1 MEHKAVLVLLIIV
14 ILTGP
19 LPLSMAADPSGATTL
34 EEDPLAPLTYIWMLV
49 AGFLVFFM
57 QAGFAMVEAGFTRA
71 KNAANILMKNIMD
84 FSVGTL
90 AFLAVG
96 YGLMMGKDHAGLFGT
111 GLWFLAGEAY
121 DVGTYL
127 NWFFMV
133 VFAATAATIVSGAMA
148 ERTKFKAY
156 LVYSFF
162 ITLIIYP
169 IYGHWVWGGGWLMTG
184 DLFEKLGLLA
194 NDGSALWFADFAG
207 SSVVHQVGGWLALTG
222 AIILGARIGKYDKA
236 GKPRAIPGHNIMLA
250 VLGGF
255 ILWFGWFGFNP
266 GSTLSGTELRI
277 AVIAVTTNVAAAAGA
292 VVAMFYS
299 WLKIGKPDIGMTING
314 FLAGLVGI
322 TAGAAWV
329 GASEAIIIGAIA
341 GFIVV
346 EAILFI
352 ENRGIDDPVGCVS
365 VHGIAGFWGTIAVGL
380 FADGTYGNYAVP
392 SPGNPAIIGLFH
404 GGGFGQLVVQFVGAT
419 AAMLWALAAG
429 FIMFKSIDMI
439 VGLRVS
445 PEEEIQGLDIGEHG
459 VNAYPDFITV
469 GADGSAVTGIG
480 E

>member
-1 MEHKAVLVLLIIV
+1 
-14 ILTGP
+14 
-19 LPLSMAADPSGATTL
+19 
-34 EEDPLAPLTYIWMLV
+34 
-49 AGFLVFFM
+49 
-57 QAGFAMVEAGFTRA
+57 
-71 KNAANILMKNIMD
+71 
-84 FSVGTL
+84 
-90 AFLAVG
+90 
-96 YGLMMGKDHAGLFGT
+96 
-111 GLWFLAGEAY
+111 
-121 DVGTYL
+121 
-127 NWFFMV
+127 
-133 VFAATAATIVSGAMA
+133 
-148 ERTKFKAY
+148 
-156 LVYSFF
+156 
-162 ITLIIYP
+162 
-169 IYGHWVWGGGWLMTG
+169 
-184 DLFEKLGLLA
+184 LLA

-365 VHGIAGFWGTIAVGL
+365 VHSCWL
-380 FADGTYGNYAVP
+380 C
-392 SPGNPAIIGLFH
+392 
-404 GGGFGQLVVQFVGAT
+404 
-419 AAMLWALAAG
+419 
-429 FIMFKSIDMI
+429 
-439 VGLRVS
+439 
-445 PEEEIQGLDIGEHG
+445 
-459 VNAYPDFITV
+459 
-469 GADGSAVTGIG
+469 
-480 E
+480 